1 MKAPCSATAGPRLS
15 LVLCVSTASLEQRQ
29 AMAKP
34 SPFRTNENHKSDGQA
49 VTDRKQ
55 TSLAMLMTRLPVSDS
70 VDLL

>member
-1 MKAPCSATAGPRLS
+1 
-15 LVLCVSTASLEQRQ
+15 
-29 AMAKP
+29 MAKP